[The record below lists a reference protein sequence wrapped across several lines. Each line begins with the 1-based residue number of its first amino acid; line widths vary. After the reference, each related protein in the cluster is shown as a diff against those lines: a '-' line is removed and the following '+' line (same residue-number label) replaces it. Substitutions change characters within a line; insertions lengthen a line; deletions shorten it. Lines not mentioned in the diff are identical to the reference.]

1 MSTPDITSL
10 KDYVPLASI
19 LISIAS
25 LLLAAK
31 THRRAN
37 KIVKSQRRHELCTDL
52 FTLDAKLA
60 EASLLL
66 DEADFAAFS
75 FSAILS
81 ARGRKIL
88 EEAQLEYQ
96 TAAKKH
102 REEFDSFQCDFREL
116 ASRIEEQSPTMSLEE
131 MDDSAIDLRAIH
143 ADVDSKIKTYAKFK
157 NSLKELAQ
165 LDDTLNQNK

>member
-1 MSTPDITSL
+1 MLTPDITLL
-10 KDYVPLASI
+10 KEYAPLASI

-25 LLLAAK
+25 FLLAAK
-31 THRRAN
+31 AHRRTN

-52 FTLDAKLA
+52 FTLDGKLA

-81 ARGRKIL
+81 ARGRQIP
-88 EEAQLEYQ
+88 EEALLEYK
-96 TAAKKH
+96 TAATKH
-102 REEFDSFQCDFREL
+102 RDEFDSFQRDFREL
-116 ASRIEEQSPTMSLEE
+116 ASQIEERSPTMSHEE
-131 MDDSAIDLRAIH
+131 MDDAAIDLKAIH
-143 ADVDSKIKTYAKFK
+143 ADIDSKIKTYAMFK

-165 LDDTLNQNK
+165 LDDDLNQKK